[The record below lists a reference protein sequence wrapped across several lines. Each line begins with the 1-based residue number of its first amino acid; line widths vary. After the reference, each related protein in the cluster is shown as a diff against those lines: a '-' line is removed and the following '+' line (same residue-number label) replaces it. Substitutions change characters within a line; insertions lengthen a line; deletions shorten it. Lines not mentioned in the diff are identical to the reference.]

1 LIYQLVGKKEF
12 ILETTI
18 NKLKQEFNDIISL
31 TKELFVNKSAETFNK
46 KPNPE
51 SWSAAECLAHLNYSA
66 IGYLN
71 NVIGSFSHKYEGNR
85 NQPYKPRLLVSKFI
99 KSVGPDSKIRAKTSS
114 KADFSISVLDHR
126 IVDEFISCQL
136 QFIDLLNRISFQDMK
151 KVKVRSPFVSIIKFQ
166 LGEVFLINLFHQLR
180 HLNQAKK
187 AMGQ

>member
-114 KADFSISVLDHR
+114 KADFSLSILDFKL
-126 IVDEFISCQL
+126 VDEFIGFQNK
-136 QFIDLLNRISFQDMK
+136 FIELLNRISLQDMK
-151 KVKVRSPFVSIIKFQ
+151 KVKVRSPFINIIKFQ
-166 LGEVFLINLFHQLR
+166 LGEMFLINLFHQLR

>member
-66 IGYLN
+66 NGYLN
-71 NVIGSFSHKYEGNR
+71 NLVGNFSYKHEGDD
-85 NQPYKPRLLVSKFI
+85 NQLYNPRALVSKFI
-99 KSVGPDSKIRAKTSS
+99 QSVGPDSKMRMKTSS
-114 KADFSISVLDHR
+114 RADFSLSILDFKL
-126 IVDEFISCQL
+126 VDEFIGFQNK
-136 QFIDLLNRISFQDMK
+136 FIELLNRISLQDMK
-151 KVKVRSPFVSIIKFQ
+151 KVKVRSPFINIIKFQ
-166 LGEVFLINLFHQLR
+166 LGEMFLINLFHQLR